1 MDKNFLNYRPA
12 HIVKG
17 KDNYYVAY
25 SVTNPETGKLIV
37 KRIKLNYIKSKR
49 QQRQYAEELIK
60 QINIKLARGFNPF
73 LTEKTDK
80 LVLMS
85 EAVTDFLKTKRRE
98 VDTKAITNA
107 TFEDYKQQLNYFATY
122 ISKDCFLF
130 KIKQAEVNG
139 FLDDIYINKTLSAV
153 TRNNYLQTLKTF
165 FNYAVSRGFV
175 SENPAK
181 EIKPLK
187 RGEKRRKAI
196 PEDTIKQIF
205 NYLRENGENFYL
217 LACNLLFCCFIR
229 PSEICG
235 LKIKD
240 LNFKKQTIFISADIS
255 KNKKSQIVTMPENV
269 CMMLLDLE
277 IYKYPSDFYIIGKD
291 FTPSIEKLKSSLLR
305 YKWDDLRKKLGFS
318 QSYQFYSL
326 KDSGITKMLNI
337 LDVSEVRDQARHS
350 NIAITDTYTDR
361 RTKDGNEHIKKLSF
375 IPSV

>member
-80 LVLMS
+80 LVLMT

-98 VDTKAITNA
+98 VETKAITNA

-139 FLDDIYINKTLSAV
+139 FLDDIYINKALSAV

-240 LNFKKQTIFISADIS
+240 LNFKKQTIFISAEIS

-277 IYKYPSDFYIIGKD
+277 IYKFPSDFYIIGKN
-291 FTPSIEKLKSSLLR
+291 FMPSIEKLKSSLLR

>member
-240 LNFKKQTIFISADIS
+240 LNFKKQTIFISAEIS

-291 FTPSIEKLKSSLLR
+291 FTPSKEKLKPSLLR
-305 YKWDDLRKKLGFS
+305 YKWDGLRQKLGFAV
-318 QSYQFYSL
+318 SYQFYSL